1 MDAHLWKRL
10 ELRHLAAL
18 RAVAREGSFAAAAA
32 KLGYTQSAISQQIA
46 RLEGIVG
53 APVVARRGG
62 RRPAE
67 LTAVGRLLAG
77 HADAIVARLQ
87 AAEADVAAAVAGE
100 SRPLRVG
107 TYESVAMRI
116 VPALLREFRRR
127 CPDARIRLHERS
139 DDRDLLERVEDGRLD
154 FAFTTLSDA
163 TRAFASR
170 ELLRD
175 PYVLV
180 VRSDSA
186 LANKPD
192 PLALSTL
199 AGLELITLRNCSQ
212 QPLVDAL
219 LRAHSVEPNV
229 VFSSDD
235 NGVVQSLVA
244 AGVGAA
250 LVPRLTMDA
259 AMEGTRLLEL
269 ADGPPVRRLGLIWS
283 RDRLHSVAASAFV
296 SAAETAFASYV
307 EATAGF

>member
-1 MDAHLWKRL
+1 MDPHRWRRL

-32 KLGYTQSAISQQIA
+32 RLGYTQSAISHQIA
-46 RLEGIVG
+46 MLEEIVG

-67 LTAVGRLLAG
+67 LTVVGLTLAR

-116 VPALLREFRRR
+116 VPALLRELRRLR
-127 CPDARIRLHERS
+127 PGVPIRLHERAG
-139 DDRDLLERVEDGRLD
+139 DLDLLDRVEDGRLD
-154 FAFTTLSDA
+154 FAFTTLSEA
-163 TRAFASR
+163 TRRFASR

-186 LANKPD
+186 LANEPD
-192 PLALSTL
+192 PLPLSAI

-235 NGVVQSLVA
+235 NGVVQNLVA

-269 ADGPPVRRLGLIWS
+269 ADGPPVRRLGLVWH
-283 RDRLHSVAASAFV
+283 RDRVQSPAASAFV
-296 SAAETAFASYV
+296 AAAEAAFAAHV
-307 EATAGF
+307 EATP